1 MARIAEEEIER
12 INREVSV
19 QRLAEARGVL
29 LKPHGE
35 DLVGLCPFHA
45 DDERSLVISPSKN
58 LWKCLGECKAG
69 GSVVDWVSK
78 AEGVSFRHAV
88 ELLRNHNSYLAASS
102 SSSPLPKRSTVKRLP
117 FLVRTK
123 ADDQQLLRQ
132 VTDYYHETLKQSLE
146 ALAYLEK
153 RGLKSSEMIERFKLG
168 YANRTLGYRL
178 PAKSRKA
185 GAAIRG
191 RLQKLGILRKSG
203 HEHFHGSLVI
213 PVFDEVGNITQVYGR
228 KIRDDLRKGTP
239 LHLKLPGAAKGVW
252 NIEALSASKEI
263 ILCEG
268 LIDALTFWCA
278 GFRNVTSSYGI
289 EGFTE
294 DMFSAFK
301 KYKTERV
308 LIAYDRDEHGKLATR
323 VVANKL
329 LAIGI
334 NCYRIYF
341 PRGMDANQYALK
353 YQPASKSLG
362 TVVRNAIWLGK
373 GISAPV
379 EQEVETVQ
387 VEVTQ
392 DSADDTQ
399 NEKKIPTDTEHETKK
414 KSATSVAEPKSAVAS
429 PEPPPPLLEIPTK
442 VVPNEVVICL
452 KDRRWRIRGI
462 GKNMSFNQLK
472 VNVLVARGEQFHV
485 DTLDLYTARQ
495 RTVFIKQTAEEL
507 GIKEE
512 LVKKDLG
519 KVLLK
524 LEELQEEQIQRAL
537 EPSKEKP
544 LKLNDQ
550 EKTKAL
556 ELLKD
561 PNLIERI
568 LADFERCG
576 VVGEETNKL
585 TGYLAAV
592 SRKLEEPLA
601 VILQSSSAAGKTVLM
616 EAILAFIPE
625 EDQVKYS
632 AITGQSLFYM
642 GKTDL
647 KHKILAIMEE
657 EGAER
662 ASYALKLLQSEGEL
676 TIASTGKDPSTGK
689 LVTQEYRVEGPVM
702 ILLTTTAVDIEEEL
716 LNRSIV
722 LTVNE
727 DREQTRAIHQMQ
739 RESQTLRGLLGRRDR
754 EQILKV
760 HRNAQRLLRPL
771 LVANAYAPN
780 LTFLDVRTRTRRD
793 HLKYLTLIRAISLL
807 HQYQRPIKS
816 VTHSGKK
823 VNYIKVALED
833 IDAANRLANEIL
845 GRSLDELTPQTR
857 RLLMFLD
864 EMVTESC
871 ERLEM
876 DRSDYRFSRR
886 DVRQYTGWSD
896 FQVKVHIKKL
906 EALEYVLVHR
916 GGRGLS
922 FVYELLYQGEGQ
934 DGLPFLMGLID
945 VENLKHAYDRKKEHS
960 KEELEP
966 SKGNLEVSS
975 SPRVAPKVAP
985 SRVQEIPAITGNH
998 TSSASLEEK
1007 DPENTHRV
1015 IAQNDQSYLYFCR
1028 SPTSLPLAADLTS
1041 DVEGG

>member
-1 MARIAEEEIER
+1 MAGIAEKEIER
-12 INREVSV
+12 INREESV
-19 QRLAEARGVL
+19 QRLAEARGVA

-35 DLVGLCPFHA
+35 DLIGLCPFHA
-45 DDERSLVISPSKN
+45 DDEPSLVITPSKN
-58 LWKCLGECKAG
+58 LWKCLGECKGG
-69 GSVVDWVSK
+69 GSVIEWVIK

-88 ELLRNHNSYLAASS
+88 ELLRDDKFSLSTASS
-102 SSSPLPKRSTVKRLP
+102 SGPPKRSTIKRLP
-117 FLVRTK
+117 SPVNLE
-123 ADDQQLLRQ
+123 AEDHELLKQ
-132 VTDYYHETLKQSLE
+132 VINYYHTTLKQSPE

-153 RGLKSSEMIERFKLG
+153 RSLKSSEMIERFKLG

-178 PAKSRKA
+178 PPKSRKA
-185 GAAIRG
+185 GAGIRG

-239 LHLKLPGAAKGVW
+239 LHLYLPGPAKGVW
-252 NIEALSASKEI
+252 NVEALSASKEI
-263 ILCEG
+263 ILCKG

-294 DMFSAFK
+294 DIFLAFK

-308 LIAYDRDEHGKLATR
+308 LIAYDRDEHGKRAAWE
-323 VVANKL
+323 VADKL
-329 LAIGI
+329 LAEGI
-334 NCYRIYF
+334 DCYRIHF
-341 PRGMDANQYALK
+341 PRGMDANEYSLK
-353 YQPASKSLG
+353 FLPATKSLG
-362 TVVRNAIWLGK
+362 MVIRNATWFGK

-379 EQEVETVQ
+379 EQEAEFVQKETTKYSVPDRLS
-387 VEVTQ
+387 E
-392 DSADDTQ
+392 
-399 NEKKIPTDTEHETKK
+399 EKISSDTEHQIKQ
-414 KSATSVAEPKSAVAS
+414 KSAPLSTKSEPLVAS
-429 PEPPPPLLEIPTK
+429 PEPPLPSLEIPTEIK
-442 VVPNEVVICL
+442 PNEVVIRL
-452 KDRRWRIRGI
+452 GDRRWRVRGM

-472 VNVLVARGEQFHV
+472 VNVLVARGEGFHV

-495 RTVFIKQTAEEL
+495 RTVFIKQAAEEL
-507 GIKEE
+507 GLKEE
-512 LVKKDLG
+512 IVKKDLG

-524 LEELQEEQIQRAL
+524 LEELQEKQIKRAL
-537 EPSKEKP
+537 EPKEQP
-544 LKLNDQ
+544 FKLNHQ
-550 EKTKAL
+550 EKVEAL
-556 ELLKD
+556 ELLKN

-568 LADFERCG
+568 LADFEHCG

-616 EAILAFIPE
+616 EAILAFMPE

-632 AITGQSLFYM
+632 AMTGQSLFYM
-642 GKTDL
+642 GETDL
-647 KHKILAIMEE
+647 KHKILGIMEE

-662 ASYALKLLQSEGEL
+662 ATYALKLLQSEGEL
-676 TIASTGKDPSTGK
+676 TIASTGKDPSTGR
-689 LVTQEYRVEGPVM
+689 LVTQKYRVEGPVM

-739 RESQTLRGLLGRRDR
+739 RESQTLKGLLARQDR
-754 EQILKV
+754 EHILKV

-771 LVANAYAPN
+771 LVANPYAPK

-793 HLKYLTLIRAISLL
+793 HLKYLTLIRAITLL
-807 HQYQRPIKS
+807 HQYQRPVKS
-816 VTHSGKK
+816 VTHNSKK
-823 VNYIKVALED
+823 VQYIEVTLDD
-833 IDAANRLANEIL
+833 IEAANRLANEVL
-845 GRSLDELTPQTR
+845 GRSLDELSPQTR
-857 RLLMFLD
+857 RLLMLLD
-864 EMVTESC
+864 EMVTEAC

-934 DGLPFLMGLID
+934 DGGPFLMGLID
-945 VENLKHAYDRKKEHS
+945 VEELKHAYDRKEEHS
-960 KEELEP
+960 KEGLEP
-966 SKGNLEVSS
+966 LKGNLEVPS
-975 SPRVAPKVAP
+975 SPQVPPKVAP
-985 SRVQEIPAITGNH
+985 GRVQEIPAITGSH
-998 TSSASLEEK
+998 TFSDSSEEK
-1007 DPENTHRV
+1007 DPENTYRV
-1015 IAQNDQSYLYFCR
+1015 MAQNNQSYMYFCR
-1028 SPTSLPLAADLTS
+1028 SPTSLPLALDVTS